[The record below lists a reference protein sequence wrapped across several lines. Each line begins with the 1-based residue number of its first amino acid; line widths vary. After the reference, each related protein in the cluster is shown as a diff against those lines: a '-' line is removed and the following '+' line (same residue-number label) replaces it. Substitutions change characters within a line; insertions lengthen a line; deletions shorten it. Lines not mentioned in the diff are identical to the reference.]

1 MYSDKQARILK
12 TKQRWYMDGTFK
24 IVKKPFVQLYT
35 IHSFI
40 RVGGQKKMVPLMHI
54 LMSQR
59 TRQDY
64 KKIFKYIKEQIL
76 NNETEV
82 TQCVV
87 DFEKAVWRAMNDV
100 FGATVKIFGC
110 GFHWTQC
117 IFRRI
122 KKLGLTIA
130 YRNREE
136 THGIYAGALFLTNL
150 LHAFIH

>member
-1 MYSDKQARILK
+1 MY
-12 TKQRWYMDGTFK
+12 
-24 IVKKPFVQLYT
+24 
-35 IHSFI
+35 
-40 RVGGQKKMVPLMHI
+40 I

-76 NNETEV
+76 NNETEA

-87 DFEKAVWRAMNDV
+87 DFEKAVWRAMNNV

>member
-1 MYSDKQARILK
+1 M
-12 TKQRWYMDGTFK
+12 
-24 IVKKPFVQLYT
+24 YT

-40 RVGGQKKMVPLMHI
+40 RFGGQKKIVPLMYI

-76 NNETEV
+76 NNETEA

-87 DFEKAVWRAMNDV
+87 DFEKAVWRAMNNV